1 MIKFRQKDFSK
12 LKLSKVIYRT
22 KKITRDVFGN
32 VGKSAKS
39 NINTSKAGS
48 KSNYQL
54 AKESVKASNNI
65 SKKIAQTKA
74 SAYNIA
80 SNPGKATAEA
90 VGFAAENPVAGTVIA
105 TGYTIVPGL
114 PGTTAA
120 GVGLEG
126 AAKKLPVYNNTTK
139 YLGKAYKKSRLP
151 KVIKMGTDAVVNSA
165 KIMSGV
171 PLS

>member
-1 MIKFRQKDFSK
+1 MIKFRQKDFSRNK
-12 LKLSKVIYRT
+12 LAGIIYKSKLAGDSI
-22 KKITRDVFGN
+22 KKAVSGVKTVPRKSRYEMARDSIKTSRKIKFAVN
-32 VGKSAKS
+32 
-39 NINTSKAGS
+39 NTA
-48 KSNYQL
+48 
-54 AKESVKASNNI
+54 A
-65 SKKIAQTKA
+65 
-74 SAYNIA
+74 
-80 SNPGKATAEA
+80 NPGQTVANA
-90 VGFAAENPVAGTVIA
+90 VGFTAENPIAGTVIA

>member
-32 VGKSAKS
+32 VGKSTKS
-39 NINTSKAGS
+39 NISTPKAGR

-80 SNPGKATAEA
+80 SNPGKATADA
-90 VGFAAENPVAGTVIA
+90 IGFAAENPVAGTVIA
-105 TGYTIVPGL
+105 TGYTVAPGL
-114 PGTTAA
+114 PGTSAA
-120 GVGLEG
+120 GIGLEG
-126 AAKKLPVYNNTTK
+126 AAKKIPIYRKTTEA
-139 YLGKAYKKSRLP
+139 LGNSYKKSKL
-151 KVIKMGTDAVVNSA
+151 KEVIEPVTNAVVNTA
-165 KIMSGV
+165 KSLSGV
-171 PLS
+171 PIN